1 MTSSILDVASS
12 KSNKNSPI
20 STSIIPSSI
29 NSTTAHSIL
38 NRNGGQFNRGIE
50 FLRNAFFY
58 NKNAGNNGNNADNES
73 TEYRKLQT
81 KKDATITDEPNQMT
95 VVGIEENVGAIKR
108 QNLSN
113 GFVVSDKTDLDWPM
127 M

>member
-1 MTSSILDVASS
+1 MGPVRRLTSSILDVASN

-20 STSIIPSSI
+20 TTVNPSSLTSANI
-29 NSTTAHSIL
+29 QQSIL
-38 NRNGGQFNRGIE
+38 GRNGGQFNRGIE

-58 NKNAGNNGNNADNES
+58 KNNGNNAENES

-81 KKDATITDEPNQMT
+81 RSEPMVKVEPNQMT
-95 VVGIEENVGAIKR
+95 VVGIEDNVGAIKR

-113 GFVVSDKTDLDWPM
+113 GLVVSDKTDLD
-127 M
+127 